1 MEEAMLDRLKKNL
14 RENAG
19 HLFTPH
25 VTDDD
30 LEMLIAGQIEVLK
43 MPDQA
48 MLEKGQRNYPV
59 DRDSF
64 ACSWLFGQ
72 MLSAIMGRG

>member
-43 MPDQA
+43 IPDNA
-48 MLEKGQRNYPV
+48 MLAKGRRNYPV
-59 DRDSF
+59 NRDSSSCAWTF
-64 ACSWLFGQ
+64 EQ